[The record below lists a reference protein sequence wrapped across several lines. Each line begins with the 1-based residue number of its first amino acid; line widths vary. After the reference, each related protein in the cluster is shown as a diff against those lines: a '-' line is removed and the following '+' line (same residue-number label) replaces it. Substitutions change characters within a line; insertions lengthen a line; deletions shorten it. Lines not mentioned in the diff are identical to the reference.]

1 MRSQFVYIPI
11 RLISALIFLWHLV
24 GVEYGNTP
32 GITPLNERI
41 ATIEVRMPV
50 SRRLPVSVPGA
61 VIRTNPD
68 LGIAYTDGRGITTLY
83 AEEGFFEN
91 NDLKCLRISAFHSEN
106 ELHGEVL
113 ITSSRPLSYI
123 EDIVRISLGEY
134 KHLIVHEGKIVRGT
148 DGGHVSSSR
157 GRCAT
162 F

>member
-1 MRSQFVYIPI
+1 MRPQHVHTSI
-11 RLISALIFLWHLV
+11 RLISALIFLWHLA
-24 GVEYGNTP
+24 GVEYGIAP
-32 GITPLNERI
+32 GIAPLNERI

-50 SRRLPVSVPGA
+50 SRRLPVIVPGA

-83 AEEGFFEN
+83 AEEGFFEDN
-91 NDLKCLRISAFHSEN
+91 NLKCLRISAFHSEN

-134 KHLIVHEGKIVRGT
+134 KHLIVHEGKIIRGT
-148 DGGHVSSSR
+148 DGGRVSSSR
-157 GRCAT
+157 GGCAT

>member
-1 MRSQFVYIPI
+1 MRSLHVHPAFS
-11 RLISALIFLWHLV
+11 LINALIFLWHLV
-24 GVEYGNTP
+24 GVQYGNTP
-32 GITPLNERI
+32 GVTPLNERI

-50 SRRLPVSVPGA
+50 PRRLPAIVPGA
-61 VIRTNPD
+61 VVRTNPD

-83 AEEGFFEN
+83 AEESFFEDN
-91 NDLKCLRISAFHSEN
+91 NLKCLRISAFHSEN

-134 KHLIVHEGKIVRGT
+134 KHLIVHEGKIIRGT
-148 DGGHVSSSR
+148 DGGRVSSSR
-157 GRCAT
+157 RECAT